1 MGLELRIIFLFLL
14 FITGLLY
21 VLGRGPTLGFND
33 FREIILDFLLVP
45 AAVGTVA
52 IFFFILTRT
61 DPLPLLREGSYQL
74 SFQHNVSFEQA
85 IPPNLRDNL
94 AVVSVDRE
102 DTDGDGFKEWVV
114 FYQFDLQSGNSPI
127 QAVIYD
133 SDRGNP
139 PVLFPYQL
147 RAPDRDYLSENAGS
161 LEFRFE
167 QVVEQPNGP
176 NREDLQEILISD
188 NRQLGIF
195 RFEQNS
201 EVWDFPRDAPPR
213 YKAVGFFRGTGGV
226 KFEPETKRVTVVDR
240 DRFERSQLAVRSIYA
255 LNPNTNSYWDD
266 IAPLGAEPEANPALV
281 APIISTI
288 DFFSAPA
295 PPENIYST
303 AFPEKIVLAFYAAT
317 CGVADDTLC
326 RNFGADW
333 DVARFLAGDAL
344 LEYNNNNAAY
354 FGLSS
359 FNRMRNISV
368 SNLRYFPS
376 LESDADLLP
385 TGSGRDI
392 VTGEQAQFNIVE
404 ISFIPDTPTLETAW
418 YEMRL
423 INGEWKI
430 VQQIEAPLIVEPPT
444 EIPAP

>member
-1 MGLELRIIFLFLL
+1 
-14 FITGLLY
+14 
-21 VLGRGPTLGFND
+21 
-33 FREIILDFLLVP
+33 
-45 AAVGTVA
+45 
-52 IFFFILTRT
+52 
-61 DPLPLLREGSYQL
+61 LPLLREGSYQL
-74 SFQHNVSFEQA
+74 SVQHNVSFEQA
-85 IPPNLRDNL
+85 IPPDLRDNL
-94 AVVSVDRE
+94 EVVFVDRE
-102 DTDGDGFKEWVV
+102 DTDGDDFKEWVV

-147 RAPDRDYLSENAGS
+147 RAPDRDYLSESPGS
-161 LEFRFE
+161 LEFQVE

-176 NREDLQEILISD
+176 KGENLKEILISD

-195 RFEQNS
+195 RFEENS
-201 EVWDFPRDAPPR
+201 KEWDFPRDAPPR
-213 YKAVGFFRGTGGV
+213 YKAIGFFRGTGGV
-226 KFEPETKRVTVVDR
+226 QLEPETKRVTVIDR
-240 DRFERSQLAVRSIYA
+240 DKFERSQLAVRSIYA
-255 LNPNTNSYWDD
+255 LKPNTNSYWDD
-266 IAPLGAEPEANPALV
+266 IAPLGAEQEANPVLA

-288 DFFSAPA
+288 DFLSAA
-295 PPENIYST
+295 VPPENIYRT

-317 CGVADDTLC
+317 CGFEDDTLC
-326 RNFGADW
+326 RNFGTNWEVD
-333 DVARFLAGDAL
+333 RFLARDAL
-344 LEYNNNNAAY
+344 LEYKNNNAAY

-385 TGSGRDI
+385 TGSGRDV

-404 ISFIPDTPTLETAW
+404 ISFTLDDDPTLETAW

-423 INGEWKI
+423 IDGEWKI
-430 VQQIEAPLIVEPPT
+430 VQQIEAPLILETPT